1 MKYLD
6 IIMGNTAVGEV
17 ITLGRSSYKVTSL
30 LGEGGFAFV
39 FAVEEVGSGKSFA
52 LKRLLA
58 SDEESRALAEQEVHV
73 MVSLSS
79 YRGEPV

>member
-1 MKYLD
+1 
-6 IIMGNTAVGEV
+6 
-17 ITLGRSSYKVTSL
+17 
-30 LGEGGFAFV
+30 V